1 MNPNIKPGVLDGG
14 EILKAETA
22 ENFSKDLANE
32 LIQLAIKHH
41 AQDILDDVP
50 VMNESELMGT
60 LNYLHRIDYECNS
73 DEC

>member
-1 MNPNIKPGVLDGG
+1 MNPNIKPGARGGG
-14 EILKAETA
+14 EILKADTA
-22 ENFSKDLANE
+22 ENFSKDLDNQ